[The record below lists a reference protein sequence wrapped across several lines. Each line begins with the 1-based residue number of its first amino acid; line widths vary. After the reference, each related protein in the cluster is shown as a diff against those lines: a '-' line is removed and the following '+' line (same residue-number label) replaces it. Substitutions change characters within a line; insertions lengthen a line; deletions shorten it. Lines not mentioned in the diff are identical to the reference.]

1 MCDDTFILSLSFF
14 LSLSLSSV
22 NLLVALL
29 INLLVDEHN
38 SIFKLNFYHTL
49 MAKIKN
55 KKNSLTKKKMR
66 GKIMIMIIT
75 EKKAH
80 CHLSVEDDDDFLFLT
95 LLIFRRKQK
104 KTKQHWFYCW
114 VYFEIRWKQKT
125 SVQILQLYCH
135 CASKFCNGF
144 FF

>member
-1 MCDDTFILSLSFF
+1 
-14 LSLSLSSV
+14 
-22 NLLVALL
+22 
-29 INLLVDEHN
+29 
-38 SIFKLNFYHTL
+38 

-104 KTKQHWFYCW
+104 KPNNTDFTAEYILRFVESRKLLYKYCNYI
-114 VYFEIRWKQKT
+114 VIAPVNF
-125 SVQILQLYCH
+125 VM
-135 CASKFCNGF
+135 AF